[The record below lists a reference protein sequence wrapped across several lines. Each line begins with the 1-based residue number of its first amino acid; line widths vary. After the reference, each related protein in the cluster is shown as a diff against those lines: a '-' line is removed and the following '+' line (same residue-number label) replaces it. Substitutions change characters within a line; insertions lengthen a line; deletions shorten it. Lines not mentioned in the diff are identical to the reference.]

1 MDGHSDAERWKVPTW
16 RRGDVRR
23 MSRHEYER
31 NALELD
37 RNYNVIERGDTIVLR
52 LDYPGEGLSND
63 PAVLH
68 LMREMH
74 FESLMRYGSH
84 PALFS

>member
-1 MDGHSDAERWKVPTW
+1 MDSRSDAERWKVPTW

-23 MSRHEYER
+23 MPRHEYER

-37 RNYNVIERGDTIVLR
+37 RNYNVIERGDIIVLR

-63 PAVLH
+63 PAVLQ

-84 PALFS
+84 PVLFP

>member
-1 MDGHSDAERWKVPTW
+1 MDGHSDAERWKAPTW

-23 MSRHEYER
+23 MQRHEYER

-37 RNYNVIERGDTIVLR
+37 RNYNVIERGEFIVLR

-63 PAVLH
+63 PAVLQ

-84 PALFS
+84 PALYP